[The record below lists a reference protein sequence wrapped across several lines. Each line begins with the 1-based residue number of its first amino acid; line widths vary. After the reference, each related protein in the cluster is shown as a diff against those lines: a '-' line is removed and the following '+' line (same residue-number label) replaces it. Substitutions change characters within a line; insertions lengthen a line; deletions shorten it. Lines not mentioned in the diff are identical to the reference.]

1 MKRRTMKR
9 RSNQFG
15 KTIAILILAAA
26 LTSTTAN
33 AGLPTDQIKSTV
45 DRAVKVL
52 KDPGLKPAAKLQ
64 ERRDQLRKI
73 LFSRFDF
80 TEMAKRALG
89 ANWRRRTPQ
98 EQEEFVRLFTD
109 VLERAYAD
117 IIESYTDEKIV
128 YVHERVDGSYADVA
142 SKILTSKGEEYSVN
156 YKAHLISNEWKVY
169 DVVAENISLVNNYRS
184 QFNRVISNAS
194 YEELVRR
201 LRDKAEFTGAPKK

>member
-1 MKRRTMKR
+1 MKR

-15 KTIAILILAAA
+15 KATGILILGVV
-26 LTSTTAN
+26 LTSTTAD

-45 DRAVKVL
+45 DEAVMVL
-52 KDPGLKPAAKLQ
+52 KDPRLKPTAKLK
-64 ERRDQLRKI
+64 ERRDQLRQI

-89 ANWRRRTPQ
+89 SNWRRRTPQ
-98 EQEEFVRLFTD
+98 EQEEFIRLFTD

-117 IIESYTDEKIV
+117 IIESYSDEKIV
-128 YVHERVDGSYADVA
+128 YVYERVDGTFADVA
-142 SKILTSKGEEYSVN
+142 SKILTSRGEEYSIN
-156 YKAHLISNEWKVY
+156 YKVHLISNEWKVY

>member
-1 MKRRTMKR
+1 MRH
-9 RSNQFG
+9 RS
-15 KTIAILILAAA
+15 KPILAGFLFLVLSLSSVGAH
-26 LTSTTAN
+26 

-45 DRAVKVL
+45 EKALVVL
-52 KDPGLKPAAKLQ
+52 NDPRLKPPAKLK
-64 ERRDQLRKI
+64 ERRDQLRQI
-73 LFSRFDF
+73 LFTRFDF

-89 ANWRRRTPQ
+89 SNWRRRTPQ

-109 VLERAYAD
+109 VLERTYAE

-128 YVHERVDGSYADVA
+128 YVNERIDGTYADVG
-142 SKILTSKGEEYSVN
+142 SKILTSKGEEYSIN

-184 QFNRVISNAS
+184 QFNRVIANAS

-201 LRDKAEFTGAPKK
+201 LRDKSEFVGAPKK

>member
-1 MKRRTMKR
+1 MSRQSK
-9 RSNQFG
+9 SNLLCAMGF
-15 KTIAILILAAA
+15 LLSLMFPAAPA
-26 LTSTTAN
+26 Y

-45 DRAVKVL
+45 DKAIAVL
-52 KDPGLKPAAKLQ
+52 RDPKFKAPAKTK
-64 ERRDQLRKI
+64 ERRDQLRQI

-80 TEMAKRALG
+80 TEMAKRSLG
-89 ANWRRRTPQ
+89 SNWRQRTPA

-128 YVHERVDGSYADVA
+128 YINERVDAEFADVN
-142 SKILTSKGEEYSVN
+142 SKIITNKGQEYALN
-156 YKAHLISNEWKVY
+156 YKAHLVGNEWKVY

-184 QFNRVISNAS
+184 QFTRVISKNS

-201 LRDKAEFTGAPKK
+201 LKNKSEFT